1 MRMPYEKFCELAEVV
16 SESITKQNTI
26 MRMAIPP
33 RERLAL
39 TLRFLVTGESFESLS
54 FQFRIGK
61 TTVGNI
67 VLEVCSAIYDSLR
80 EEFLQTPNQVH

>member
-1 MRMPYEKFCELAEVV
+1 MRMPYEKFCKLAEVV
-16 SESITKQNTI
+16 SESIAKQNTI
-26 MRMAIPP
+26 MGMAIPS

-39 TLRFLVTGESFESLS
+39 TLPFLVSGESFESLS

-67 VLEVCSAIYDSLR
+67 VLEVC
-80 EEFLQTPNQVH
+80 

>member
-1 MRMPYEKFCELAEVV
+1 MRMPYEKFCELAEVF

-39 TLRFLVTGESFESLS
+39 TLRFLVTGEPLSLCHFS
-54 FQFRIGK
+54 SRLVKQLLG
-61 TTVGNI
+61 T
-67 VLEVCSAIYDSLR
+67 L
-80 EEFLQTPNQVH
+80 FLKFAQQSTIL